1 MRAHRHETA
10 ILAKLLA
17 DAPNPDAAYATLFE
31 KPKEMDRLLRYI
43 TSIERAFYRAL
54 NKLEKLQ
61 KERAI
66 EEHRAALEDAW
77 AAQAAAAKYASP
89 SAQAPQNVEIDF
101 VW

>member
-1 MRAHRHETA
+1 M
-10 ILAKLLA
+10 
-17 DAPNPDAAYATLFE
+17 E

-66 EEHRAALEDAW
+66 EEHRAALEEAW
-77 AAQAAAAKYASP
+77 LARTPEPVGPDSEIGFVSQLPDPHHETEPRLQQTPAKTGHP
-89 SAQAPQNVEIDF
+89 SKVAMLE
-101 VW
+101 